1 MSAAPRVTGAMKM
14 LETTVLMVDSGRFW
28 RSEVEE
34 LSRRE
39 SPLQQEEA
47 EVTRHV
53 EMPAFT
59 PEDVS

>member
-1 MSAAPRVTGAMKM
+1 MKM

-28 RSEVEE
+28 RSEVGE